1 MYGLPEII
9 KPVSEFHENEPEQ
22 GLERIYR
29 YYNKHSHHETTDKQE
44 VNVLNSI
51 GWGYMLFLDGV
62 LQSTS
67 QDEIIYHNA
76 LVHPLLDGLTDRSKI
91 LILGGGE
98 GATARE
104 VLRWQSVESVTMI
117 DYDKQLVDIM
127 RKYNGVWAKG
137 AFYSK
142 RLTCHYGDAWE
153 FMLSS
158 GIYNGVIIDLTD
170 PNLNKEK
177 WSILLESVM
186 NSITPLKGGFVM
198 NAGPYV
204 PWKTYELK
212 EIKDMVETICT
223 DYPDYKYYIYTTIV
237 PSFGGEWAFIAVLHK
252 SKFMTEP
259 DYLDIIPE
267 WIRRGTRA
275 LPNRLIDSHAITIG
289 LTDPIN
295 K

>member
-1 MYGLPEII
+1 MYGLPGII

-22 GLERIYR
+22 GIERIYR
-29 YYNKHSHHETTDKQE
+29 YYNTFSHHETTDKQE
-44 VNVLNSI
+44 VDVLNSI
-51 GWGYMLFLDGV
+51 GWGHMLFLDGV

-67 QDEIIYHNA
+67 KDEIIYHNA
-76 LVHPLLDGLTDRSKI
+76 LVHPLLDGLSDRSKI

-104 VLRWQSVESVTMI
+104 VLRWTSVKSVTMV

-127 RKYNGVWAKG
+127 KKYDAVWAKG
-137 AFYSK
+137 AFSSK
-142 RLTCHYGDAWE
+142 RLTCRYGDAWE

-158 GIYNGVIIDLTD
+158 GTYNGVIIDLTD

-177 WSILLESVM
+177 WTVLLESVM
-186 NSITPLKGGFVM
+186 NSIMPLKGGFVM
-198 NAGPYV
+198 NAGPYI
-204 PWKTYELK
+204 PWNKYQLRV
-212 EIKDMVETICT
+212 IKDMVETICT

-237 PSFGGEWAFIAVLHK
+237 PSFGGEWTFIAVLHK
-252 SKFMTEP
+252 SKFMTDPE
-259 DYLDIIPE
+259 YLDIIPE

-275 LPNRLIDSHAITIG
+275 LPNSLIDNHAITIG
-289 LTDPIN
+289 ITDPIN